1 VPVRGVASSARPPEP
16 REDLAIAEAGES
28 DIHARRSIGEQCVAV
43 QAGLRAQRVGPARE
57 DGGELVQSATHDQGR
72 RLLAAD
78 EQRQVSE
85 VALPSVEQRDAQ
97 GLVEAGGDEALP
109 VGRSPAG

>member
-1 VPVRGVASSARPPEP
+1 
-16 REDLAIAEAGES
+16 
-28 DIHARRSIGEQCVAV
+28 
-43 QAGLRAQRVGPARE
+43 
-57 DGGELVQSATHDQGR
+57 VQSATHDQGR
-72 RLLAAD
+72 RLLAAE

-97 GLVEAGGDEALP
+97 GLVEASGDEALP